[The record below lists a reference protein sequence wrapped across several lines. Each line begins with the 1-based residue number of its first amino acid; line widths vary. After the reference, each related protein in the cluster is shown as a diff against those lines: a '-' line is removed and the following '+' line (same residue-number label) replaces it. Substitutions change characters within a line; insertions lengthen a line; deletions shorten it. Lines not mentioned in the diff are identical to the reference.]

1 MNRKRLAGLVFA
13 LLAAVLL
20 SYQPAHAQA
29 NVGAGSIQ
37 GVVTDPQGSV
47 VANAKVTITNKDTG
61 ASSETA
67 STSSGTFSSGS
78 LTPGTYV
85 VRVEAPGFKTNEN
98 TVTVVVNVITTANT
112 KMELGATTTVV
123 EVTSQAVAVN
133 TDQAQVQGTLTA
145 QQIDNLPVNGRNFL
159 DLAQLEPGVQI
170 QDGSDFDPTKTGFS
184 SISFGGRFGR
194 TARIE
199 VDGVDISDENVG
211 TTTTS
216 IPASAI
222 AEFQLAQSSLDLS
235 TDLTSSGAVNVA
247 TKSGTNQFHGQ
258 AFGLYRDSTEGAA
271 LPGAA
276 TYQRSQY
283 GGDVG
288 GPIKRDKLF
297 FFLDGER
304 TLQHAAAGVPIPQ
317 PFDSFTGN
325 FESPFREDDILAK
338 LDWQATKSIH
348 LFYRFNYF
356 QNDLVPAFGPPS
368 FSFFGNKNRTQNH
381 VVGSDFNT
389 GTFTHS
395 FRFEYLKFV
404 NNIQDAVR
412 GSGAPLADEPVSLLF
427 PNNGLATG
435 PSLDAPQRTFQSDH
449 QLKYDG
455 SKVWGS
461 HILRYGVAY
470 NHLQGGGFAS
480 FFGTAPLVLD
490 FQKTTPYNSFVG
502 NVVTCPGG
510 QVGMNCPLNYI
521 PDEVIVGNGLGFST
535 ELPAFGFPFGGL
547 GPDNRLGL
555 YAGDSWKIKPNL
567 TLTYGVRYVRD
578 TGRTDSD
585 LNTIG
590 VLNNFLPG
598 FGNPVQ
604 QQNHSFGPQV
614 GIAWDPKGT
623 GKTVI
628 RSGVGVYYENAIW
641 NNVLFDRPGK
651 LAEGAFFASQ
661 IICLGKVAAAIP
673 FADGSSQ
680 VIPGGNATCGS
691 AVGATLPAT
700 AVSPLLSCAGIT
712 TAQCIANFQGAYQ
725 ASAAANPT
733 GPNSSFI
740 PNQIANG
747 VAVNAAGLG
756 SFFPAY
762 KVPRSIQM
770 NVGFQHELRPGMIIS
785 ADFIRNVATH
795 YLISIDANHTGDAAF
810 LNVPAAQGAIQR
822 TLTACGAASI
832 TAAALPGGCLPLH
845 PISPGDNGAATIG
858 DFANNGLDSTAD
870 IAGGA
875 ACGGPAAAQNGI
887 SFPCA
892 FGGQNPNIGATPFL
906 FPGGRSVYDAM
917 DIKWVDNVNHPFT
930 GVKYLNF
937 QATYTLSRFTNSGG
951 INALFPGGT
960 PGTSDQDF
968 IPISLDNR
976 NPLAFSGDSSLDRR
990 HQFNFGGYAQFPHGF
1005 QLGIV
1010 SHFWSPLAVTPF
1022 INATAGAGAIFQS
1035 DFTGDGTPGD
1045 PLAMAQTSANCGTT
1059 GGTCNFS
1066 TFKVGAFGRSLSP
1079 GGLANAVSTFN
1090 NNIAGQTITP
1100 AGQALVN
1107 AGLMTEAQLI
1117 SLGATPQS
1125 VAPVVPGQVPLGW
1138 LKAFDT
1144 EVSWRHSFLHE
1155 RLTIM
1160 PSVSFYNLFNFSNFD
1175 SPLDIL
1181 AGGLSGGAG
1190 SISGT
1195 TAAQRTDRIGTGTGV
1210 FALGSPRAIEWGLK
1224 FNF

>member
-1 MNRKRLAGLVFA
+1 
-13 LLAAVLL
+13 
-20 SYQPAHAQA
+20 
-29 NVGAGSIQ
+29 
-37 GVVTDPQGSV
+37 
-47 VANAKVTITNKDTG
+47 
-61 ASSETA
+61 
-67 STSSGTFSSGS
+67 
-78 LTPGTYV
+78 
-85 VRVEAPGFKTNEN
+85 
-98 TVTVVVNVITTANT
+98 
-112 KMELGATTTVV
+112 
-123 EVTSQAVAVN
+123 
-133 TDQAQVQGTLTA
+133 
-145 QQIDNLPVNGRNFL
+145 VNGRNFL

-199 VDGVDISDENVG
+199 VDGVDVSDENVG

-258 AFGLYRDSTEGAA
+258 AFGLYRDSSEGAV

-283 GGDVG
+283 GGDLG
-288 GPIKRDKLF
+288 GPIMKDKLF

-304 TLQHAAAGVPIPQ
+304 TLQHAAAGVPIPA

-338 LDWQATKSIH
+338 LDWQATKSVH
-348 LFYRFNYF
+348 VFYRFNFF
-356 QNDLVPAFGPPS
+356 QNNLVPSFGPPS
-368 FSFFGNKNRTQNH
+368 FSFFANKNRTQNH
-381 VVGSDFNT
+381 VAGTDFTT
-389 GTFTHS
+389 GAFTHS

-404 NNIQDAVR
+404 NNIADAVR
-412 GSGAPLADEPVSLLF
+412 GSGAPLSDEPVSLIF

-435 PSLDAPQRTFQSDH
+435 PSLDAPQRTIQSDH
-449 QLKYDG
+449 QVKYDG
-455 SKVWGS
+455 SRVWGA
-461 HILRYGVAY
+461 HILRYGAAY
-470 NHLQGGGFAS
+470 NHIQGSAFAS
-480 FFGTAPLVLD
+480 FFGTAPLVED

-502 NVVTCPGG
+502 NLVTCPGG
-510 QVGMNCPLNYI
+510 QSGINCPLNYI
-521 PDEVIVGNGLGFST
+521 PDEVIIGNGLGFAT
-535 ELPAFGFPFGGL
+535 EKSAFGFPFGGI

-555 YAGDSWKIKPNL
+555 YVGDSWKVKPNL
-567 TLTYGVRYVRD
+567 TLTYGVRYDRD

-585 LNTIG
+585 LNT
-590 VLNNFLPG
+590 LQAMNNFLPG
-598 FGNPVQ
+598 FGNAVRQP
-604 QQNHSFGPQV
+604 NHNFGPQV
-614 GIAWDPKGT
+614 GIAWDPKGN

-628 RSGVGVYYENAIW
+628 RSGIGIYYENAIW

-651 LAEGAFFASQ
+651 LADGAFFAQQ

-680 VIPGGNATCGS
+680 VIPGGNATCGT

-725 ASAAANPT
+725 ASAAAHPT
-733 GPNSSFI
+733 GSNSSFL
-740 PNQIANG
+740 PNQIAAG
-747 VAVNAAGLG
+747 VSPNAAGLG
-756 SFFPAY
+756 EFFPAY
-762 KVPRSIQM
+762 KSPQSVQM
-770 NVGFQHELRPGMIIS
+770 NVGIQHEIRPGMIITG
-785 ADFIRNVATH
+785 DFIRNVATH
-795 YLISIDANHTGDAAF
+795 YLISLDANHTGDAAF
-810 LNVPAAQGAIQR
+810 LNVPAAQAAINRTNATFGCGPGNAGVACAIGA
-822 TLTACGAASI
+822 G
-832 TAAALPGGCLPLH
+832 
-845 PISPGDNGAATIG
+845 ATIANY
-858 DFANNGLDSTAD
+858 ANNGLDSTGD
-870 IAGGA
+870 IAGGGE
-875 ACGGPAAAQNGI
+875 CGGPAASQIGVT
-887 SFPCA
+887 FQCA
-892 FGGQNPNIGATPFL
+892 FGGQNPNLGVTPFL

-976 NPLAFSGDSSLDRR
+976 NPLIYTGDSSLDRR
-990 HQFNFGGYAQFPHGF
+990 HQFNFGGYAQVPGGF

-1022 INATAGAGAIFQS
+1022 VNETAGPGAIYQS

-1045 PLAMAQTSANCGTT
+1045 PLAIAQTSASCGTV
-1059 GGTCNFS
+1059 GGACNFS
-1066 TFKVGAFGRSLSP
+1066 TYKVGAFGRSLSP
-1079 GGLANAVSTFN
+1079 GGLGNAITSFN
-1090 NNIAGQTITP
+1090 NNIAGKTITP

-1107 AGLMTEAQLI
+1107 AGLLTEAQLI
-1117 SLGATPQS
+1117 TLGATPQAIPS
-1125 VAPVVPGQVPLGW
+1125 VVAGQVPLSW
-1138 LKAFDT
+1138 MKAFDA
-1144 EVSWRHSFLHE
+1144 ELSWRHSFLHE

-1160 PSVSFYNLFNFSNFD
+1160 PSVSFFNLFNFANFD

-1181 AGGLSGGAG
+1181 AGGLSGAPG

-1195 TAAQRTDRIGTGTGV
+1195 TAVGRTDRIGTGTGV

-1224 FNF
+1224 LNF